1 MQKSDIIKVCL
12 IGAGQRGT
20 HLARQLNH
28 FSGKAKLV
36 AVAEPRESA
45 RLSIAREFSLA
56 GDVCFTGW
64 KEMLESKIHC
74 DAAIIATLDNQHT
87 APVLACLDNGWD
99 IMLEKP
105 VADRFE
111 DIKMIEHVREKSGKI
126 ISVCQTLRYKK
137 NFKKV
142 KELVDDGAI
151 GEVVTMEYLEAIGNI
166 RFSHNYVRGKWGR
179 EEDNTFLLLHKSS
192 HDLDFISWIIDKP
205 CLKVSSYGG
214 LKYFNPDNAPAGSAS
229 RCGNECQVEQ
239 SCIYS
244 ALKLYVNTDRTAWP
258 ANTVSKD
265 HSLKSHLDVI
275 NKGPLG
281 KCVWKSGNNVVDHQ
295 VVSMEFE
302 GNVTV
307 TFTMSGFTSFIGRR
321 IRIHGTAG
329 DLFFDEANQ
338 LIRLTKYGSGE
349 GKEFLFDPDPYTHPE
364 DQEIVGNWIEAILKN
379 DISAIA
385 VDIKEVIKTHSIVFA
400 AEKSRLENKMIH
412 APFKG
417 I

>member
-1 MQKSDIIKVCL
+1 MGNSETIRVCL

-20 HLARQLNH
+20 HLARQLDY
-28 FSGKAKLV
+28 FLGKAKLV
-36 AVAEPRESA
+36 AIAEPGESA
-45 RLSIAREFSLA
+45 RLSIAKEFSLA
-56 GDVCFTGW
+56 KETCFPGW
-64 KEMLESKIHC
+64 KELVESNIHC

-87 APVLACLDNGWD
+87 APVLACLEKGWD
-99 IMLEKP
+99 ILLEKP

-111 DIKMIEHVREKSGKI
+111 DILKIEQAREKSGKL
-126 ISVCQTLRYKK
+126 ISVCQTLRYKN
-137 NFKKV
+137 NFRKV
-142 KELVDDGAI
+142 KELVDDGEI
-151 GEVVTMEYLEAIGNI
+151 GEVVTLEYLEAIGNI

-214 LKYFNPDNAPAGSAS
+214 LKYFNPDNAPKGAAP
-229 RCGNECQVEQ
+229 RCGNECQIEQ

-244 ALKLYVNTDRTAWP
+244 ALKLYVNTDRTTWP

-265 HSLKSHLDVI
+265 HSLQSHLDVI

-281 KCVWKSGNNVVDHQ
+281 KCVWRSGNNVVDHQ
-295 VVSMEFE
+295 IVSMEFE
-302 GNVTV
+302 DNVTA

-321 IRIHGTAG
+321 IRIHGTTG

-349 GKEFLFDPDPYTHPE
+349 EKEFSFDPDPYTHPE
-364 DQEIVGNWIEAILKN
+364 DQGIVGNWIEAIRKN
-379 DISAIA
+379 DVSGIA
-385 VDIKEVIKTHSIVFA
+385 VDIREVIKTHSIVFA

-412 APFKG
+412 APFEG